1 MKAIGIKK
9 ISTGLIAIAVV
20 MLMVVTLCACGAKQ
34 ITVNVVDGDDTV
46 EVKTEAGK
54 TVENI
59 LAAAGVALE
68 EGDEVDPA
76 LDTKIEES
84 GQTIVVQRMVNAVVV
99 VDGTETAVE
108 LLGGGAVQDAL
119 ARAGV
124 VLGDGDTVDVDLDAP
139 LEEEM
144 IITVTRAPKPEPAKA
159 NNSSSKGSDAPAAKT
174 IVSKNKVENCSG
186 DGHGYYEII
195 WSDGSTTVEEY

>member
-1 MKAIGIKK
+1 MKAMGIKK
-9 ISTGLIAIAVV
+9 ISTGLVAIAAI
-20 MLMVVTLCACGAKQ
+20 MLMMVTLCACGAKQ
-34 ITVNVVDGDDTV
+34 ITVSVIDGDDAV
-46 EVKTEAGK
+46 EVETEAGK
-54 TVENI
+54 TVEEI

-84 GQTIVVQRMVNAVVV
+84 GKTIVIQRMVKAVVV
-99 VDGTETAVE
+99 ADGNETAVE

-119 ARAGV
+119 VRAGV
-124 VLGDGDTVDVDLDAP
+124 ELGDGDTVDVDLSAP

-144 IITVTRAPKPEPAKA
+144 VITVTRAPKPEPAKA
-159 NNSSSKGSDAPAAKT
+159 SNSSSKGSDAPAAKT
-174 IVSKNKVENCSG
+174 IVSKNKVDNCSG